1 MRRRRHDCSRVHH
14 MMPNKGAVRL
24 IIRCEDHGENPGVWA
39 VHVNIV
45 DQCQDNRVGEGPP
58 AGIIPSKPATDSTD
72 STDSTDEQYKAW
84 GPRVRHAG

>member
-1 MRRRRHDCSRVHH
+1 VCVGVDMTAHVCIDH

-45 DQCQDNRVGEGPP
+45 DQCQDNRVGEGRRR
-58 AGIIPSKPATDSTD
+58 ASKPATDSTD
-72 STDSTDEQYKAW
+72 INKPDEQYKAW

>member
-45 DQCQDNRVGEGPP
+45 DQCQDNSELVRD
-58 AGIIPSKPATDSTD
+58 AGGHQNRQPTVPTLNKP
-72 STDSTDEQYKAW
+72 DEQYKAW
-84 GPRVRHAG
+84 G

>member
-1 MRRRRHDCSRVHH
+1 MCVGVDMTAHVCIDH

-45 DQCQDNRVGEGPP
+45 DQCQDNRVGEGRRQ
-58 AGIIPSKPATDSTD
+58 ASKPATDS
-72 STDSTDEQYKAW
+72 SQY
-84 GPRVRHAG
+84 RHK